1 MDDEIENEYEKMN
14 RLAEERWRLKRRLE
28 MLDKDITNTSFY
40 WTVGRDGLKSHP
52 NAQLFC
58 DCRPRYPAAFLQ
70 L

>member
-40 WTVGRDGLKSHP
+40 WTVGKDGLVDLSTGIFH
-52 NAQLFC
+52 
-58 DCRPRYPAAFLQ
+58 
-70 L
+70 